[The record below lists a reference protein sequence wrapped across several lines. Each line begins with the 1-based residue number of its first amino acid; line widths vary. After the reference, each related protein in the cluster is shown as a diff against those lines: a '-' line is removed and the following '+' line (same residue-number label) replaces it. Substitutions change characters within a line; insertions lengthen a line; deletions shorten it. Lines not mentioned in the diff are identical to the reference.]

1 MTFHRLAEYFS
12 QIEATDSR
20 LAMTELLAQVIKEAS
35 VGEAGKICYLSLGKL
50 GPLFNNKEMNIGVK
64 LAMDALALAGGS
76 SRPLVEREYKKVGDL
91 GKVALKMFAG
101 SKGNGSLGVLNV
113 FDSLQEI
120 ACQEGAGSR
129 ERKISLLAALL
140 RKAGGLSAKYIIR
153 IPVGALRMGFSDLT
167 ILDALSWM
175 LRRNKD
181 SRGEVEKA
189 YNIYPDLERIM
200 ALVKKEGLVG
210 LSKIQST
217 PGVPILSAK
226 AQRLNDPQE
235 IFNKMGSPLIVEPK
249 LDGTRLQAHYDRDTS
264 LLNVSPLVQADLFSS
279 PAPYQGHIRLFSR
292 NLEDMTAMFPDLCAG
307 LWGQIKASQAILDGE
322 ALGVDPVTGNYVPFQ
337 QMITRK
343 RKHQIGQAASQT
355 PLRLVVF
362 DLLYLDGESLL
373 AKPLR
378 ERRSLLEKVI
388 GKGETITLIEQ
399 ENSST
404 AADLAKR
411 FAKAKVG
418 GLEGLM
424 IKIPNGEY
432 QAGARGFNWVK
443 LKAELD
449 TIDAV
454 VMGYY
459 AGRGKRAAFG
469 IGAFLVGV
477 YDNKLE
483 KFVTLAKVGTGLDDS
498 QWQQLKE
505 RCDKHRA
512 KDCPKPY
519 LVNDQLIPDIWVV
532 PQEVVEIRSD
542 EVTVSPL
549 HTAGWDDKKKSGL
562 ALRFPR
568 LISFRND
575 KSAWQATTVLELKN
589 IFKGQV

>member
-1 MTFHRLAEYFS
+1 
-12 QIEATDSR
+12 
-20 LAMTELLAQVIKEAS
+20 
-35 VGEAGKICYLSLGKL
+35 
-50 GPLFNNKEMNIGVK
+50 
-64 LAMDALALAGGS
+64 
-76 SRPLVEREYKKVGDL
+76 
-91 GKVALKMFAG
+91 
-101 SKGNGSLGVLNV
+101 
-113 FDSLQEI
+113 
-120 ACQEGAGSR
+120 
-129 ERKISLLAALL
+129 
-140 RKAGGLSAKYIIR
+140 
-153 IPVGALRMGFSDLT
+153 
-167 ILDALSWM
+167 
-175 LRRNKD
+175 
-181 SRGEVEKA
+181 
-189 YNIYPDLERIM
+189 LERIM

-477 YDNKLE
+477 YDNELE